1 MLHIL
6 TLAALLAAAGP
17 QRAPTPEE
25 QQRFD
30 EGSRAMATGDARAAE
45 KAWQAGYDLGHDPA
59 FLVHVAEAQE
69 KAGAPAQAVE
79 TYRRYLR
86 EAPEASDR
94 ADIEQRIAR
103 LAPPAPA
110 AAAAPPAPNAGTAT
124 TAPPAAPSPPVASAP
139 AATGRADSEK
149 PAQGEEESGWNRYNI
164 TAMVAAGVTVALLG
178 TAVYFGASA
187 GSHESDANRLIGYRN
202 PPPEYASVASAY
214 SSALSDGRRDA
225 HDARIA
231 LIAAAA
237 TGAVSIAFFILD
249 EVLAPPSGTPTAA
262 VVPGPHGEMTALGGW
277 SWRF

>member
-6 TLAALLAAAGP
+6 SLAALLVAATP

-30 EGSRAMATGDARAAE
+30 EGTRSLAAGDARAAE

-59 FLVHVAEAQE
+59 FLVHIGEAQE
-69 KAGAPAQAVE
+69 KAGAPAQAAE

-103 LAPPAPA
+103 LAPPAPTTGTA
-110 AAAAPPAPNAGTAT
+110 AATAAPVPGTPAAV
-124 TAPPAAPSPPVASAP
+124 PPAAASAP
-139 AATGRADSEK
+139 AAAGHVDTEK
-149 PAQGEEESGWNRYNI
+149 PADTEEDSGWNRYNM
-164 TAMVAAGVTVALLG
+164 TAMISAGVTVALLG

-187 GSHESDANRLIGYRN
+187 SSHESDANRLIGYRN

-231 LIAAAA
+231 LVAAAA
-237 TGAVSIAFFILD
+237 TGAVSITFFILD
-249 EVLAPPSGTPTAA
+249 EVLTPASGTPTAA
-262 VVPGPHGEMTALGGW
+262 VVPGPHGMTALGGW

>member
-6 TLAALLAAAGP
+6 SLAALLLAAAP

-30 EGSRAMATGDARAAE
+30 EGTRSMAAGDARAAE

-59 FLVHVAEAQE
+59 FLVHIGEAQE
-69 KAGAPAQAVE
+69 KAGAPAQAAE

-86 EAPEASDR
+86 ESPEASDR

-110 AAAAPPAPNAGTAT
+110 TATPVPAPAPGAPAAPPGAVPPAVA
-124 TAPPAAPSPPVASAP
+124 TAPGPA
-139 AATGRADSEK
+139 GHADTEK
-149 PAQGEEESGWNRYNI
+149 PSDAEEDSGWNRYNI
-164 TAMVAAGVTVALLG
+164 TAMISAGVTVALLG

-187 GSHESDANRLIGYRN
+187 SSHESDANRLIGYRN

-214 SSALSDGRRDA
+214 SAALSDGRRDA

-231 LIAAAA
+231 LVAAAA
-237 TGAVSIAFFILD
+237 TGAISITCFILD
-249 EVLAPPSGTPTAA
+249 EVLTPASGTPTAA
-262 VVPGPHGEMTALGGW
+262 VVPGPHGMTALGGW